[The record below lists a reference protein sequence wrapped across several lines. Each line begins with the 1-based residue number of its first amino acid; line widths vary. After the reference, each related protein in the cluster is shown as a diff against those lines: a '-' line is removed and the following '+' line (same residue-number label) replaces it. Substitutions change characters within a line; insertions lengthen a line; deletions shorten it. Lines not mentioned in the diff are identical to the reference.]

1 LVFGGWRFETT
12 HHQTLNTKHPNPE
25 YLNDKALATMI
36 DTRTLSW
43 RFIKVWRRNLVTFQK
58 IWKVNFITPLFEPLL
73 FIAAFGLGFSGLV
86 GNVRYGG
93 AELSYTT
100 FIAPALIAT
109 AVMNNAFFETTY
121 ASFVRMYYQK
131 TFDGMLAT
139 PLSIEE
145 IIIAEIVWSATKAA
159 AAAGI
164 MLGVLS
170 VFGYVQY
177 PSGLLILPLAFLG
190 GIAFGAIGLF
200 FTGVIPT
207 IEMFNLPIFLFVTPM
222 FLFSGTFFPVSNL
235 PLWAKP
241 LALAFPL
248 YHLVELARL
257 SCLGRH
263 ETVPLLSVVY
273 LLVFAVLFSV
283 LALLFMRRRLI
294 K

>member
-1 LVFGGWRFETT
+1 MELGS
-12 HHQTLNTKHPNPE
+12 
-25 YLNDKALATMI
+25 I
-36 DTRTLSW
+36 SW

-58 IWKVNFITPLFEPLL
+58 IWKVNFITPLLEPLL
-73 FIAAFGLGFSGLV
+73 FIAAFGLGFV
-86 GNVRYGG
+86 GIVGTIRYAGG
-93 AELSYTT
+93 ELAYTA

-109 AVMNNAFFETTY
+109 AIMNNSFFETTY

-145 IIIAEIVWSATKAA
+145 IIIAEIVWSASKAA
-159 AAAGI
+159 AAAAI
-164 MLGVLS
+164 MLGVLG
-170 VFGYVQY
+170 VFGYVHF
-177 PSGLLILPLAFLG
+177 PSGLLAIPLAFFG
-190 GIAFGAIGLF
+190 GIAFGSIGLF
-200 FTGVIPT
+200 FTGIIPT

-257 SCLGRH
+257 VCMGRC
-263 ETVPLLSVVY
+263 ETVPLLSLLY
-273 LLVFAVLFSV
+273 LAVFAFLFSV
-283 LALLFMRRRLI
+283 LALIFMRRRLI

>member
-1 LVFGGWRFETT
+1 
-12 HHQTLNTKHPNPE
+12 
-25 YLNDKALATMI
+25 MI
-36 DTRTLSW
+36 DMRALSW
-43 RFIKVWRRNLVTFQK
+43 RFIKVWRRNRVTFQK
-58 IWKVNFITPLFEPLL
+58 TWKVNFITPLLEPL
-73 FIAAFGLGFSGLV
+73 FFVAAFGLGFAGLV
-86 GNVRYGG
+86 GSVRYGG

-177 PSGLLILPLAFLG
+177 PAGLLVIPLAFLG
-190 GIAFGAIGLF
+190 GLAFGAVGLF
-200 FTGVIPT
+200 FTGIIPT

-257 SCLGRH
+257 FCLGRH
-263 ETVPLLSVVY
+263 ETVPLLSIVY
-273 LLVFAVLFSV
+273 LVLFASLFTT
-283 LALLFMRRRLI
+283 LALIFMRRRLI

>member
-1 LVFGGWRFETT
+1 
-12 HHQTLNTKHPNPE
+12 
-25 YLNDKALATMI
+25 MI
-36 DTRTLSW
+36 DTRTISW

-58 IWKVNFITPLFEPLL
+58 VWKVNFITPLLEPLL
-73 FIAAFGLGFSGLV
+73 FIAAFGLGFAGLV

-93 AELSYTT
+93 ADLSYTT

-170 VFGYVQY
+170 AFGYIHF
-177 PSGLLILPLAFLG
+177 PSGLLVIPLAFLG
-190 GIAFGAIGLF
+190 GLAFGAIGLF
-200 FTGVIPT
+200 FTGIIPT

-257 SCLGRH
+257 FCLGRH
-263 ETVPLLSVVY
+263 ETLPLLSIAY
-273 LLVFAVLFSV
+273 LFLFAFLFTA
-283 LALLFMRRRLI
+283 LALICMRRRLI

>member
-1 LVFGGWRFETT
+1 
-12 HHQTLNTKHPNPE
+12 
-25 YLNDKALATMI
+25 MI
-36 DTRTLSW
+36 DTRTISW
-43 RFIKVWRRNLVTFQK
+43 RFVKVWRRNLVTFQK
-58 IWKVNFITPLFEPLL
+58 IWKINFITPLLEPLL
-73 FIAAFGLGFSGLV
+73 FILAFGLGFAGLV
-86 GNVRYGG
+86 ANVRYGG
-93 AELSYTT
+93 AELSYTA

-109 AVMNNAFFETTY
+109 AIMNNAFFETTY

-145 IIIAEIVWSATKAA
+145 IIIAEIVWSASKAA

-170 VFGYVQY
+170 LFGYVQY
-177 PSGLLILPLAFLG
+177 PSGLLIIPLAFLG
-190 GIAFGAIGLF
+190 GIAFGSIGLF
-200 FTGVIPT
+200 FTGIIPT

-222 FLFSGTFFPVSNL
+222 FLFSGTFFPISNL

-257 SCLGRH
+257 VCLGRH
-263 ETVPLLSVVY
+263 ETVPLLSIIYLVVFTV
-273 LLVFAVLFSV
+273 LFAVL
-283 LALLFMRRRLI
+283 ALVFMRRRLV